1 MCIVVMVVVVI
12 RVVVVSS
19 SMGIRDRGFLN
30 LERPAAD
37 EGCKAVVRSPG
48 EIAIPVDSVGTRP
61 GTACVGLVVVPA
73 RSKALTQ
80 CDLQKA
86 FTYNL
91 NVNASTPYLFLSTPC
106 SAGLRGSGRPEGR
119 SLEMP

>member
-19 SMGIRDRGFLN
+19 SMGIRDRGFLD
-30 LERPAAD
+30 LDRPAAD

-48 EIAIPVDSVGTRP
+48 EIAIPVDSVGPRP

-73 RSKALTQ
+73 RSKALIQ
-80 CDLQKA
+80 RDLQKA
-86 FTYNL
+86 FTFYL
-91 NVNASTPYLFLSTPC
+91 NVNASIRP
-106 SAGLRGSGRPEGR
+106 SAPVPKYSLLCRAAWIR
-119 SLEMP
+119 SPGG